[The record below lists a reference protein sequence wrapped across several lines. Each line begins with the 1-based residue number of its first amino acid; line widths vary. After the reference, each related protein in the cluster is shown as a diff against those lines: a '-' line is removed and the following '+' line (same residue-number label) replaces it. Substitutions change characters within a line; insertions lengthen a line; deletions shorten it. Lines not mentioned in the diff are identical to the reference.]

1 MLRSLFVRLFLPLL
15 AALALLGPV
24 SAAHAARGMEMAIED
39 EDAFVDQKYGPRDAV
54 LAAAEQLGVT
64 RMRILVQWS
73 RVSDAS
79 QSSPSS
85 DADYYW
91 GPIDDTIDAAAGYG
105 IRIQLTLTG
114 PAPVYASGNH
124 RIGFPVVKPNP
135 ARYADFAHAAAAH
148 FKGRV
153 DRYVIWNEPN
163 LPAWLAPNRQSP
175 KLYRA
180 LYQAGYSAIK
190 SADPTARV
198 FIGETVPY
206 DDPGTATA
214 PLKWLRAVACVN
226 ARYKRIGGCKPL
238 KADGYA
244 HHPYEFLHKPSYHYP
259 GNDNAPIGSLSRLRV
274 ALNKLARAHALSTPR
289 GRPLDIYLT
298 EFGYFVSG
306 KREVPA
312 TKRAKWL
319 PQAFTIA
326 ERQPR
331 VREMVQYNV
340 VAPPPALSQF
350 TTGLVNP
357 SGSPLPEFPRLV
369 LWTRTALRRG
379 GIKRSGGPLTLPERP
394 GGLPTTPPTTIPPP
408 TGTGSGGG
416 SGSGGG
422 TTVPPPPPPSSSGDG
437 SGSSGGGGSSPPS
450 DGGGSTPPPSDGGG
464 STPPPSGGGGGG
476 GICIPIPPIITC
488 P

>member
-1 MLRSLFVRLFLPLL
+1 MLRSLLVRLCLPLL
-15 AALALLGPV
+15 AALALLGPAT
-24 SAAHAARGMEMAIED
+24 AAQAARGMEMAIED
-39 EDAFVDQKYGPRDAV
+39 EDAFVDQKYGPREAV

-85 DADYYW
+85 DHDYYW
-91 GPIDDTIDAAAGYG
+91 RPIDDTIDAAALYG
-105 IRIQLTLTG
+105 IRVQLTLTG
-114 PAPVYASGNH
+114 PAPVYASGNR
-124 RIGFPVVKPNP
+124 RIGFPVVKPDP
-135 ARYADFAHAAAAH
+135 KRYAEFAHAAAEH

-153 DRYVIWNEPN
+153 DRYAIWNEPN
-163 LPAWLAPNRQSP
+163 LPAWLSPNRKSP

-180 LYQAGYSAIK
+180 LFEAGYGAIK
-190 SADPTARV
+190 SGDPNAKV
-198 FIGETVPY
+198 LIGETVPY

-226 ARYKRIGGCKPL
+226 AHYKRIGGCKPL

-244 HHPYEFLHKPSYHYP
+244 HHPYEFLHAPSYRYP
-259 GNDNAPIGSLSRLRV
+259 GSDNAPIGSLSRVRV
-274 ALNKLARAHALSTPR
+274 ALKKLAHAHALSTPS
-289 GRPLDIYLT
+289 GRPLDVYLT

-306 KREVPA
+306 KRAVSA
-312 TKRAKWL
+312 AKRAKWL
-319 PQAFTIA
+319 PQAFAIA

-340 VAPPPALSQF
+340 VAPPPAVSQF

-369 LWTRTALRRG
+369 LWARTALRRG
-379 GIKRSGGPLTLPERP
+379 GIKRPGGPLSLPERP
-394 GGLPTTPPTTIPPP
+394 GGTPTTPPTTIPPP
-408 TGTGSGGG
+408 TGTGSGGA

-422 TTVPPPPPPSSSGDG
+422 TTVPPPPPPSSGGDG
-437 SGSSGGGGSSPPS
+437 SG
-450 DGGGSTPPPSDGGG
+450 GGGSTPPPEGGSGSTPPPEGGGG
-464 STPPPSGGGGGG
+464 STSPPSGGGGGG
-476 GICIPIPPIITC
+476 VICIPIPPIITC